1 MNKWVWR
8 TGGVIMTVVKRR
20 TLSTTYLH
28 IDWTGSEPGSPW
40 WEGGEEQHEALH
52 GLWRK
57 EKWDWRR
64 RISGVGS
71 TQFRMSGILLP
82 WRPIKNRFCWC
93 FIMCMNGRI
102 IRLNANPR
110 RFSSE
115 RFGWQARE
123 GVIEFKLPRKLSP
136 NLLTH
141 SSASSWI
148 FMNLSV
154 NSVPL
159 ETTLSSALFTFQC
172 KRYPNNGVANLRFG
186 SGTIPT

>member
-1 MNKWVWR
+1 MSMKDWWSGTDSGKTKNFVNHISPHRLDWKWTR
-8 TGGVIMTVVKRR
+8 
-20 TLSTTYLH
+20 LSAVR
-28 IDWTGSEPGSPW
+28 GR
-40 WEGGEEQHEALH
+40 HEALH

-57 EKWDWRR
+57 EKWDWKR
-64 RISGVGS
+64 RISGVSS

-82 WRPIKNRFCWC
+82 WRQTKNRLCWC
-93 FIMCMNGRI
+93 FIICMNGRI
-102 IRLNANPR
+102 ILLNANPR

-123 GVIEFKLPRKLSP
+123 DVIEFKLPRKLSP

-141 SSASSWI
+141 SSTSSWI

-159 ETTLSSALFTFQC
+159 EATLSFVLFAF
-172 KRYPNNGVANLRFG
+172 
-186 SGTIPT
+186 